1 MSDLL
6 GIGLS
11 GVTAYRTALAAVADN
26 VANAETPG
34 FARREVRLAEGISSG
49 SESPI
54 YREDLLF
61 AGVEAASV
69 SRAWDAYRAAD
80 SRYAASAAGRA
91 DARAQWLGSIET
103 ALGDGPSSVGALI
116 GTFFSAG
123 EALAATPSDRLA
135 RTAMLMSLDSVAG
148 AVRNTADALSRVS
161 EGLTGAAGM
170 EVDGLN
176 AELGALAEVNVM
188 LRQSAPGRTSR
199 ASLEDERDRLIDSI
213 SARIDVNASIGKN
226 GVATLTLSRISGI
239 TLLDPANRAVI
250 SSAVAADGRIALRIF
265 ANGTTTP
272 LPALGGRL
280 AGLVDV
286 AAQTADRRAQL
297 EGIARDFTQQVNDWS
312 AAGRDAKGNPGIPLL
327 SLTAGAMSLAVTTSD
342 PDAIAAAS
350 ADGTEN
356 GNLLRLPALR
366 GPNGAEARWAALVAG
381 QAQSLNSARSE
392 AAAAGARR
400 DGSFAARD
408 EVSGIDLDYEAAELL
423 RYQRAYDGS
432 AKIIQVA
439 RDTLQSILDLF

>member
-26 VANAETPG
+26 VVNAENPG
-34 FARREVRLAEGISSG
+34 YARREVRLAEGISAG

-54 YREDLLF
+54 YREDLMF
-61 AGVEAASV
+61 AGVEAAAV
-69 SRAWDAYRAAD
+69 TRAWDAYRAAD
-80 SRYAASAAGRA
+80 SRYAASASGRA

-103 ALGDGPSSVGALI
+103 ALGEGSSSVGPSIAA
-116 GTFFSAG
+116 FFNAG

-135 RTAMLMSLDSVAG
+135 RTAMLMALDGAAG
-148 AVRNTADALSRVS
+148 AIRNTADALSRVS
-161 EGLTGAAGM
+161 EGIVNAAGL
-170 EVDGLN
+170 EVEGLN
-176 AELGALAEVNVM
+176 GDLAALAEVNVM
-188 LRQSAPGRTSR
+188 IRQSAPGRTSR
-199 ASLEDERDRLIDSI
+199 VSLEDERDRLIDSI
-213 SARIDVNASIGKN
+213 SARIDVNASIAKN
-226 GVATLTLSRISGI
+226 GVATLTLSRIAGI
-239 TLLDPANRAVI
+239 SLLEPANRAVI

-272 LPALGGRL
+272 LPAIGGRL
-280 AGLVDV
+280 AGIVDV
-286 AAQTADRRAQL
+286 AAATADRRAEL
-297 EGIARDFTQQVNDWS
+297 EGIARDFAGQVNSWS
-312 AAGRDAKGNPGIPLL
+312 AAGRDANGNPGGPLL
-327 SLTAGAMSLAVTTSD
+327 TITAGAMSLAAATGD
-342 PDAIAAAS
+342 PAAIAAAS

-356 GNLLRLPALR
+356 GNLLELPALR
-366 GPNGAEARWAALVAG
+366 GPSGVEARWAALVAG

-392 AAAAGARR
+392 AAAASARR

-408 EVSGIDLDYEAAELL
+408 EVSGIDLDREAAELL